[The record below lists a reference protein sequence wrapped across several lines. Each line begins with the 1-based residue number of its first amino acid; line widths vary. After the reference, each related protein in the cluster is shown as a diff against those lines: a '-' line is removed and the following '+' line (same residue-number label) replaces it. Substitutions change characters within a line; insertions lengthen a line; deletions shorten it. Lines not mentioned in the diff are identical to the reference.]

1 MHPVTM
7 QLVAEVRAQEMLLE
21 ARHSR
26 STRQDE
32 QDAPAPARRYAQHS
46 TPTATA
52 A

>member
-26 STRQDE
+26 SIRQE
-32 QDAPAPARRYAQHS
+32 KQDARAQPRRYVQHS
-46 TPTATA
+46 TPTAA
-52 A
+52 